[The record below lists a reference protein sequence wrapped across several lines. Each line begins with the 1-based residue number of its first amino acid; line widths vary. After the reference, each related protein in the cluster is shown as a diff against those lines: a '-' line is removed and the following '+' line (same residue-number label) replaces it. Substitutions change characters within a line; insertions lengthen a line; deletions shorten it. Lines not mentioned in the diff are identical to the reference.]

1 MDASVT
7 AEGDDP
13 DMEVALRSFLL
24 GTDRHPLP
32 AAGIVKNLVPPSD
45 PTAELTALAL
55 VGQRLRLR
63 RPVRPPQ
70 ADAPR
75 TIEDR
80 RAAVPDSARSLM
92 RRLVAGRDGSA
103 SDVAALALADT
114 CDRRALRPHPF
125 DMPRIDAF
133 IRAHA
138 ERLGSSAAAWVEC
151 GRNPEGRPRHYFD
164 AEAIDATNWTS
175 AGPAARAAFI
185 ATMRAEDPDGARTLV
200 EASFASEPAPL
211 RVRLVDALAHRLS
224 PADAPF
230 LEGLAGDR
238 APTVREAAVRLLMCI
253 PGTDA
258 SDGLLSDLVG
268 RIKVSTSGL
277 LRRRRVLALEPPA
290 NLQRSADAVT
300 SSEVARRWAATT
312 YAGIG
317 LDALAASLDLSV
329 ADMIEAAS
337 EDEPLLA
344 LLARRASIEMRLDI
358 LAAIVREHACNA
370 WADAIWTA
378 EGTTSEV
385 HDDTALIR
393 WSEAALVPALW
404 PALPSGNDLER
415 LYGFLRRPMPRPQA
429 DELLRAPA
437 FASLGKTE
445 QPAGVAAR
453 LSVAIAALMPS
464 SLRSELRRELMSRTP
479 EEAGRAVLLLDC
491 LALLDPFPAS

>member
-1 MDASVT
+1 MDANVT
-7 AEGDDP
+7 VEADDP
-13 DMEVALRSFLL
+13 DLEGVLRSFLL
-24 GTDRHPLP
+24 GTERHPLR
-32 AAGIVKNLVPPSD
+32 AAGIVKDLVPTSD
-45 PTAELTALAL
+45 PAAELTVLAL

-63 RPVRPPQ
+63 RPVHPPE
-70 ADAPR
+70 ADVPR
-75 TIEDR
+75 AIEDR
-80 RAAVPDSARSLM
+80 RAVVPDSARSLM
-92 RRLVAGRDGSA
+92 RRLVGRDGSA
-103 SDVAALALADT
+103 TDVAASALADT

-138 ERLGSSAAAWVEC
+138 ERLGSSAAAWVERS
-151 GRNPEGRPRHYFD
+151 GNPEVRPRHYFD

-185 ATMRAEDPDGARTLV
+185 ATMRAEDPDGARALV
-200 EASFASEPAPL
+200 EASFLSEPAPL
-211 RVRLVDALAHRLS
+211 RVRLVAALAHRLS

-290 NLQRSADAVT
+290 NLQRSAGTAT

-312 YAGIG
+312 YAGVG
-317 LDALAASLDLSV
+317 LDPLAVSLGISV

-337 EDEPLLA
+337 EDGPLLA

-358 LAAIVREHACNA
+358 LAAIVREHACHA

-378 EGTTSEV
+378 DGTTSEI
-385 HDDTALIR
+385 HDGTTLVR
-393 WSEAALVPALW
+393 WSEAALVPTLW
-404 PALPSGNDLER
+404 PALPSVSDLER
-415 LYGFLRRPMPRPQA
+415 LYGFLRHPIPRPQA
-429 DELLRAPA
+429 EELLHAPA
-437 FASLGKTE
+437 FAAFGQTE
-445 QPAGVAAR
+445 QPAGVTAR
-453 LSVAIAALMPS
+453 LSVAVAALMPS

-491 LALLDPFPAS
+491 LALLDPSPAS